1 MSTHQTRTFTDEV
14 NAAFIHLD
22 EIMSS
27 AVREITFASLNSGVI
42 DRDVAKAASD
52 RVVKRAQKV
61 YERIL
66 TDVPPHLAARQL
78 AAVLAEL
85 TISTTTTW
93 VVATHTAINSAK
105 KDDDE

>member
-42 DRDVAKAASD
+42 DRDAAQHASD
-52 RVVKRAQKV
+52 RIVRRAEKA

-66 TDVPPHLAARQL
+66 ADVPAHLAARQL

-85 TISTTTTW
+85 TVSTTTTW
-93 VVATHTAINSAK
+93 VVATHVAISSAR
-105 KDDDE
+105 KDDE